1 MARPSHAPARPA
13 AGRVAL
19 GALLL
24 ALAALLL
31 PAPGASPR
39 PAAAAPADFTR
50 IEKEIAEEKAKAAKA
65 WLGLALDLVALDLK
79 DEATD
84 AWRRARDLVPEH
96 PDLAAVE
103 AKVDALAGKGV
114 ADEAAQKRIARTREE
129 VAKGYERMAKVLDKE
144 QQDARFTAWL
154 VGALELSPT
163 KARVTTLA
171 RMAQA
176 APLLLQVEEKG
187 FGGWL
192 SLPKGWRA
200 GNDIPLLVAF
210 EGEGQMFQ
218 QLLERFARERKGEA
232 VAVLAP
238 LTLSSSTEL
247 KVDRYA
253 PAYSEA
259 LLKARNETRNA
270 FDHEGVARLVEV
282 VRTHFAGTG
291 PTWLAAQGRGVE
303 PALGYLAL
311 NPGKVAAASLAQGR
325 FESADLPGSEA
336 PAGGGPPVELVGPA
350 GGPEEPEGWLAAR
363 GFQKVAKAGLK
374 GTGPSELAA
383 QQWAWLVTP
392 R

>member
-1 MARPSHAPARPA
+1 MRNRLTCRR
-13 AGRVAL
+13 AG
-19 GALLL
+19 LLL
-24 ALAALLL
+24 GGVLLASVLGSL
-31 PAPGASPR
+31 PGATPGVR
-39 PAAAAPADFTR
+39 ALQAAPADFVR

-65 WLGLALDLVALDLK
+65 WLSLAMDLVALDLK
-79 DEATD
+79 DAATD

-96 PDLAAVE
+96 AELATVE

-114 ADEAAQKRIARTREE
+114 PDEAAQKRIARTREE

-144 QQDARFTAWL
+144 QQDARYTAWL
-154 VGALELSPT
+154 VGALDLSPT

-200 GNDIPLLVAF
+200 GNDIPLLVVF

-218 QLLERFARERKGEA
+218 QALERFVRERKGEA

-247 KVDRYA
+247 KVDRYQ

-259 LLKARNETRNA
+259 LLKAQNDTRNA
-270 FDHEGVARLVEV
+270 FDHEGVARLVEL
-282 VRTHFAGTG
+282 VRTHFAGQG
-291 PTWLAAQGRGVE
+291 PAWLAAQGRGVE

-311 NPGKVAAASLAQGR
+311 HPARVAAASLAQAR
-325 FESADLPGSEA
+325 FEAVDLPAGDA
-336 PAGGGPPVELVGPA
+336 PAGGGPPVELVGAA
-350 GGPEEPEGWLAAR
+350 GGPEEPEPWLVAR
-363 GFQKVAKAGLK
+363 GFRSVGKAGLK
-374 GTGPSELAA
+374 GSTPGELAA
-383 QQWAWLVTP
+383 QQWAWLVAP

>member
-1 MARPSHAPARPA
+1 MSRPPARWRAPRA
-13 AGRVAL
+13 
-19 GALLL
+19 ALLL
-24 ALAALLL
+24 AAVLALAL
-31 PAPGASPR
+31 APCAGR
-39 PAAAAPADFTR
+39 PAQAASDFTR

-218 QLLERFARERKGEA
+218 QALERFVRERKGEA

-247 KVDRYA
+247 KVDRYV

-259 LLKARNETRNA
+259 LLKAQNDTRNA
-270 FDHEGVARLVEV
+270 FDHAGVARLVEV
-282 VRTHFAGTG
+282 VRTHFAGNG

-311 NPGKVAAASLAQGR
+311 HPAQVAAASLAQAR
-325 FESADLPGSEA
+325 FEAADLPASDA
-336 PAGGGPPVELVGPA
+336 PAAGGPPVQLVGGT
-350 GGPEEPEGWLAAR
+350 GGPEEPEAWLAAR
-363 GFQKVAKAGLK
+363 GFRQVGKAGLQ
-374 GTGPSELAA
+374 GSSPSELAA